1 MKFQNRGHRFFFL
14 FVRPKKYSFLE
25 KYSLAKCIRLKKR
38 ITKNEYIFENEYFS
52 KRILFMT
59 VRETNICLTNTL
71 CSKTNRTQPNLEAY
85 ASLGNTIYWI
95 LVNLKTNT
103 LLTNTFF
110 EKRILSLRILF
121 GKRITCDR
129 ILLSFS
135 AKNEYFENSKNE

>member
-1 MKFQNRGHRFFFL
+1 M
-14 FVRPKKYSFLE
+14 E

-59 VRETNICLTNTL
+59 ERETNICLT
-71 CSKTNRTQPNLEAY
+71 KTTQPNLEAY
-85 ASLGNTIYWI
+85 PSSDNTIYGI

-103 LLTNTFF
+103 FLTNTFF

-121 GKRITCDR
+121 EKRITCDR
-129 ILLSFS
+129 ILLNFT
-135 AKNEYFENSKNE
+135 AKNEYFSNSKNE